1 MKTRELALQAVI
13 TEIHATR
20 LPERLI
26 GLQKQIELGEAG
38 VVLSDLGYPR
48 SRTFDLG
55 VCKNSV
61 VMVNSIALQDLQPGT
76 LTKGSNVVSMNQ
88 IAAHLGLSEVD
99 IRGYVVV
106 VRTGRAR
113 TSVPSCLDRSAA
125 NRVSDAIFSLTLAY
139 SGGQPLE
146 THAAVGNKRTLM
158 FCKHL
163 SWTRLRL
170 IELSK
175 SRELQRYLQAL
186 RWGGSGASNWV
197 PTTQDFLG
205 DNEYNWLGAAP
216 IGSQTLWPG
225 RFYFRLKHK
234 LDRLTVKRDLSV
246 VRTSIPHY
254 TWPLISH
261 EHKELDSGIDCP
273 LSRSRYFA

>member
-1 MKTRELALQAVI
+1 
-13 TEIHATR
+13 
-20 LPERLI
+20 
-26 GLQKQIELGEAG
+26 
-38 VVLSDLGYPR
+38 
-48 SRTFDLG
+48 
-55 VCKNSV
+55 
-61 VMVNSIALQDLQPGT
+61 MVNSIALQDLQPGT

-146 THAAVGNKRTLM
+146 THAAVGNKRTPDV
-158 FCKHL
+158 
-163 SWTRLRL
+163 
-170 IELSK
+170 
-175 SRELQRYLQAL
+175 LQAFEL
-186 RWGGSGASNWV
+186 DAIAADRTLKIKGIAALPSGTEVGWIGRVKLGSHHPKNS
-197 PTTQDFLG
+197 PG

-246 VRTSIPHY
+246 SDVDTTLHLAFDQP
-254 TWPLISH
+254 
-261 EHKELDSGIDCP
+261 
-273 LSRSRYFA
+273 